1 MDFLALEAAHTD
13 AGIRTVNFFNGRLLT
28 GRDLSR
34 EQQAR
39 READQRLGQALGD
52 GVGEGLAVSH
62 LGKVAPGGRPAAS
75 ISPGFA
81 VNRLGQVLRLA
92 APVKLALATVAAPGP
107 ATRLCL
113 FDDCAPPASG
123 DYIGAG
129 GIWLLTIAPAFA
141 DEGRAAVSGMG
152 DAPGRCAFD
161 AVAEG
166 VQFRLLEIRGQL
178 HGLSL
183 TDPRLRNKLAYACF
197 GDGVRPS
204 WPVNLPGSSPRRD
217 DLIEALRKD
226 GLTDAEVPLA
236 IIATGPD
243 GGHLFTCNHAV
254 QRPLGLRRDGVAL
267 LDIVRPRRALIGE
280 AMWAQFHDQLASSDA
295 LASTARDRFAF
306 LPAAGLLPLLS
317 DGVAREWF
325 GPMEVRGPLHI
336 DQSKVEPLLRAS
348 LTAPAIDTASDHC
361 IFLYRIAQNR
371 MAGRSDSLIFASGHL
386 PVAAEARF
394 NLAHWD
400 FANFAL
406 IP

>member
-1 MDFLALEAAHTD
+1 MTYLPLEAPITD
-13 AGIRTVNFFNGRLLT
+13 AAIRTVNFFNGRLLT

-39 READQRLGQALGD
+39 READQRLGLGLGD
-52 GVGEGLAVSH
+52 GVGDGLLVSH
-62 LGKVAPGGRPAAS
+62 LGKVAPGGRPAAR
-75 ISPGFA
+75 IAPGFA

-92 APVKLALATVAAPGP
+92 SPVDLALATAAAPGP
-107 ATRLCL
+107 TARLCL
-113 FDDCAPPASG
+113 FDDCAPPSSG

-129 GIWLLTIAPAFA
+129 GLWLLTIAPAFA

-152 DAPGRCAFD
+152 DASARCAID

-166 VQFRLLEIRGQL
+166 VQFRLLEIRSQL

-183 TDPRLRNKLAYACF
+183 GDPQLRNKLAFACF
-197 GDGVRPS
+197 GVGVQPA
-204 WPVNLPGSSPRRD
+204 WPVPLPASLPRRE

-236 IIATGPD
+236 IIAVGTG
-243 GGHLFTCNHAV
+243 GNHLFTCNHSVRRA
-254 QRPLGLRRDGVAL
+254 LGLRRDGVAL
-267 LDIVRPRRALIGE
+267 EDIVRPRRAVLGE
-280 AMWAQFHDQLASSDA
+280 AMWSQFHDQLASSDA
-295 LASTARDRFAF
+295 LAATARDRFAF
-306 LPAAGLLPLLS
+306 LPAAGVLPTLS
-317 DGVAREWF
+317 DTAATAWF
-325 GPMEVRGPLHI
+325 AGMTVRGPLHI
-336 DQSKVEPLLRAS
+336 DQAKVEALLRAS

-361 IFLYRIAQNR
+361 IFLYRIAQDR
-371 MAGRSDSLIFASGHL
+371 MAGRNDCVIFASGHL